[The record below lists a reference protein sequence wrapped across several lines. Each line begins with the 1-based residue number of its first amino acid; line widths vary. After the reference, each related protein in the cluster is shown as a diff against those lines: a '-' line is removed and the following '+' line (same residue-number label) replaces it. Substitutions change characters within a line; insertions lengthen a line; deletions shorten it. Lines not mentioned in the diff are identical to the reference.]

1 MAGLGITALFIV
13 GTGLLF
19 TIPAGRTPSKATPLI
34 HHALALPPAAATVA
48 ACPPSGLGVGVG
60 FVKAR
65 RRMVHPASGVHRP
78 VGSPLLGHRV
88 PPSGLR
94 EWCRPAGRTANQANT
109 GRMAQ
114 PSGHPGSWSDRPS
127 RSPRTQYL
135 GPRSRRRAMLASLI
149 ERHPSD
155 LASRRRRRLF
165 GRVVE
170 SHHDLQY
177 RNCRS
182 FDQSAPSPQPSG
194 RWLIEP
200 PRGAGGPANA
210 RLKTQRFEVHT
221 ASADR

>member
-1 MAGLGITALFIV
+1 MAWVGDHGALYCRDGSAV
-13 GTGLLF
+13 HHSS
-19 TIPAGRTPSKATPLI
+19 RS
-34 HHALALPPAAATVA
+34 HALEGHTLNPPCVGAASCGCHGGGLPTIGP
-48 ACPPSGLGVGVG
+48 
-60 FVKAR
+60 R
-65 RRMVHPASGVHRP
+65 RRGRIRSRHVAGVVHPASVHQP

-94 EWCRPAGRTANQANT
+94 QWCRPAGRTANQANT